1 MSKDNR
7 EVAIV
12 AGLRTPFAKRMTE
25 LRSLAAHELGAL
37 VVTELLERQELDPA
51 EVERLVF
58 GRVVPALDVHNPA
71 REVVLRTGLPASVEG
86 HTVSKACITG
96 YQVLVDLV
104 LAIRDGGLG
113 CGVAAGADSASQ
125 VPVGLNETLRD
136 ALLSAS
142 RADGSIDKLK
152 AFREV
157 RPADLVPHAPDLTEP
172 TTGETMGEGAER
184 MAKVNGI
191 SRRDQD
197 AFAHHSHLR
206 AANAWREGR
215 FDEQVMP
222 LYAPPEY
229 DQVLLRDNLVREDSA
244 LERYAELPPVF
255 DRAHGTVTAGNSS
268 PLTDGAAATLLMSTD
283 RARALGYRPLGYVR
297 TWAFTAVDPSGQ
309 LLIGPAYAIPRALD
323 RAGLELDAIELIDLH
338 EAFSSA
344 VLSVLDALASDR
356 FAREQLGRSRAVGVI
371 DPDKLNV
378 HGGSIAL
385 GHPFAATGLRQ
396 IVQTLTELRRRG
408 GGIGLCAAC
417 AAGGMGAA
425 AIVEAA

>member
-1 MSKDNR
+1 MSPDHHD
-7 EVAIV
+7 VAIV

-37 VVTELLERQELDPA
+37 VASELLERQDLDPA
-51 EVERLVF
+51 EVERVVF

-71 REVVLRTGLPASVEG
+71 REVVLRTGLPASVEA

-96 YQVLVDLV
+96 YQTVVDLL

-113 CGVAAGADSASQ
+113 CGLAAGADSASQ
-125 VPVGLNETLRD
+125 VPVGVNDAMRD
-136 ALLSAS
+136 ALLGAA
-142 RADGSIDKLK
+142 RAEGSLDKLK

-184 MAKVNGI
+184 MAKTNSI
-191 SRRDQD
+191 SRQDQD
-197 AFAHHSHLR
+197 AFAHRSHVR
-206 AANAWREGR
+206 AAAAWKQGR
-215 FDEQVMP
+215 FDGQVMP
-222 LYAPPEY
+222 LYAPPDYE
-229 DQVLLRDNLVREDSA
+229 QMLERDNLVREDSE

-255 DRAHGTVTAGNSS
+255 DREHGTVTAGNSS
-268 PLTDGAAATLLMSTD
+268 PLTDGAAAVLLMASE
-283 RARALGYRPLGYVR
+283 RARALGHEPLGFLR
-297 TWAFTAVDPSGQ
+297 AWAFTAVDPAGQ
-309 LLIGPAYAIPRALD
+309 LLIGPAYAIPAVLD
-323 RAGLELDAIELIDLH
+323 RAGLELDAIDLVDLH

-356 FAREQLGRSRAVGVI
+356 FAREQLGRSRAVGEI
-371 DPDKLNV
+371 DPDRLNV
-378 HGGSIAL
+378 DGGSIAL
-385 GHPFAATGLRQ
+385 GHPFAATGIRQ

-408 GGIGLCAAC
+408 GGLGLCAAC